1 VWWREPPLWYVA
13 YQSGGSRPPTTLA
26 TALLDPS
33 KEKQQTMSSHARPIV
48 ILLADDDEE
57 DRMLAAGALAESRV
71 VNDLRYVED
80 GEELLDYLYHRGS
93 KYAAPGSCPTPGLIL
108 LDLNM
113 PKKDGR
119 EALREIKADPD
130 LRRIPVVVLTTSK
143 AEEDIYRTYD
153 LGANSFI
160 TKPVSFEGLVSV
172 MRDIGRYWIEI
183 VELPPDHID

>member
-1 VWWREPPLWYVA
+1 MEDH
-13 YQSGGSRPPTTLA
+13 G
-26 TALLDPS
+26 
-33 KEKQQTMSSHARPIV
+33 RPIV

-57 DRMLAAGALAESRV
+57 DRMLAADAMRESRV
-71 VNDLRYVED
+71 ANDLRFVED
-80 GEELLDYLYHRGS
+80 GEELLDYLYKRGS
-93 KYAAPGSCPTPGLIL
+93 YAGTDAAPTPGLIL

-113 PKKDGR
+113 PRKDGR

-160 TKPVSFEGLVSV
+160 TKPVSFEGLVNV

-183 VELPPDHID
+183 VELPPDRLA